1 MSLTNYSRYKY
12 TPDEMEEREFL
23 SRFVV
28 RTDIFNEIFEDIKSA
43 NHTVPQ
49 QHYIIIGQRGQG
61 KTTLLRKVLL
71 EVKNSPELSDRIVP
85 VKFSEEQYQIR
96 SLSRLWEEVADYLQ
110 SIYPDIFPD
119 ILDKMEGHF
128 DDEDY
133 ELKSFSLFENTV
145 IQSEKKLLLLID
157 NIDEL
162 IDKLSIKEQRRLRE
176 ILLSSSS
183 IRIIGGSTDML
194 EQHHKYDKPFYQFFK
209 IIKLRGFNESEAH
222 TFLRAIAKEDQKEQ
236 IETLIR
242 TNPARIETL
251 RRLTGGVPRT
261 LVMLF
266 DILMDDGGN
275 AFDDLLKILD
285 EVTPLYKHRMDDLP
299 PQLQE
304 IVHTIA
310 MNWDGMLTREVAKK
324 TKLESKAISS
334 QLKQLE
340 KYEIVESESIGK
352 NKIYK
357 IKERF
362 FNIWYLMRYGRKKE
376 RQRVEWLV
384 KFLESWYSK
393 EEMEDRAKQLIVSFM
408 TTDVSPNHVYYMT
421 EALSL
426 AGISMETEHS
436 LKFFASEYLD
446 KQKSTL
452 KGELTPSDLMLSEE
466 AIALIKQNSF
476 ALAEK
481 KLSLIKNQTETIRDL
496 RRLYSDSIL
505 RIKRLHDTLD
515 TKISM
520 ERENFLFA
528 LNALDYEDK
537 DNFDMKIIHALF
549 LLRCD
554 MYQESYEMY
563 LSWIK
568 MEESTGLEAFSLEYL
583 FILIAKGQYY
593 QAKKFF
599 EMKEYRLKDIY
610 KPVWYALMSLMGED
624 EEYKKMGSE
633 LTESIDDVLARIRE
647 YEEKYGNL

>member
-1 MSLTNYSRYKY
+1 
-12 TPDEMEEREFL
+12 
-23 SRFVV
+23 
-28 RTDIFNEIFEDIKSA
+28 
-43 NHTVPQ
+43 
-49 QHYIIIGQRGQG
+49 
-61 KTTLLRKVLL
+61 
-71 EVKNSPELSDRIVP
+71 
-85 VKFSEEQYQIR
+85 
-96 SLSRLWEEVADYLQ
+96 
-110 SIYPDIFPD
+110 
-119 ILDKMEGHF
+119 
-128 DDEDY
+128 
-133 ELKSFSLFENTV
+133 
-145 IQSEKKLLLLID
+145 
-157 NIDEL
+157 
-162 IDKLSIKEQRRLRE
+162 LRE

-183 IRIIGGSTDML
+183 IRIIGGSTNML

-222 TFLRAIAKEDQKEQ
+222 TFLRAIAKENQKEQ

-324 TKLESKAISS
+324 TKLESKAISA

-384 KFLESWYSK
+384 KFLVSWYSK
-393 EEMEDRAKQLIVSFM
+393 EELEERAKQLIESLKTTEVS
-408 TTDVSPNHVYYMT
+408 SNHAYHMA
-421 EALSL
+421 EALSHT
-426 AGISMETEHS
+426 GISVEKEHE
-436 LKFFASEYLD
+436 LKMSVSEYLVMIHSD
-446 KQKSTL
+446 LSN
-452 KGELTPSDLMLSEE
+452 ELTQSDFSLAEE
-466 AIALIKQNSF
+466 AIHF
-476 ALAEK
+476 
-481 KLSLIKNQTETIRDL
+481 
-496 RRLYSDSIL
+496 IL
-505 RIKRLHDTLD
+505 
-515 TKISM
+515 
-520 ERENFLFA
+520 
-528 LNALDYEDK
+528 EDK
-537 DNFDMKIIHALF
+537 LDEGYQTFLQITTVQRRIDAMSMLLYYVAILPLVEEDFEKSYTGFLAWLTFGKKEYAL
-549 LLRCD
+549 
-554 MYQESYEMY
+554 MIPIYIY
-563 LSWIK
+563 LIW
-568 MEESTGLEAFSLEYL
+568 
-583 FILIAKGQYY
+583 LIAKGQYY

-599 EMKEYRLKDIY
+599 EMEEYRFKDIY
-610 KPVWYALMSLMGED
+610 KPIWYALMHLMGED

-633 LTESIDDVLARIRE
+633 LIESVEDVLEDIRE
-647 YEEKYGNL
+647 YAESDEDL

>member
-28 RTDIFNEIFEDIKSA
+28 RTDIFNEIFEDITSA

-71 EVKNSPELSDRIVP
+71 EVKNSPDLSERIVP

-128 DDEDY
+128 EEDDY

-162 IDKLSIKEQRRLRE
+162 IGKLSIKEQRRLRE

-324 TKLESKAISS
+324 TKLESKAISA

-340 KYEIVESESIGK
+340 KYEIIESESIGK

-384 KFLESWYSK
+384 KFLVSWYSK
-393 EEMEDRAKQLIVSFM
+393 EELEGRAKKLIDSLQ
-408 TTDVSPNHVYYMT
+408 TTEVSPNHAYHMT
-421 EALSL
+421 EALSH
-426 AGISMETEHS
+426 AGISIELEHLLKTEVS
-436 LKFFASEYLD
+436 RFLEEKQSEL
-446 KQKSTL
+446 L
-452 KGELTPSDLMLSEE
+452 RELTPSDLDLINE
-466 AIALIKQNSF
+466 AIVLSTQNRYEK
-476 ALAEK
+476 AEK
-481 KLSLIKNQTETIRDL
+481 KLSLIKNQNETVKEL
-496 RRLYSDSIL
+496 RKLYINSDL

-515 TKISM
+515 IKVNM
-520 ERENFLFA
+520 EREKFLFD
-528 LNALDYEDK
+528 LNAINYEEK

-549 LLRCD
+549 LLRCE

-563 LSWIK
+563 LNWIK
-568 MEESTGLEAFSLEYL
+568 MEESAGLEAFSQEYL
-583 FILIAKGQYY
+583 LLLLAKGQYY

-599 EMKEYRLKDIY
+599 EMEEYRFKDLY
-610 KPVWYALMSLMGED
+610 KPIWYALMYLMGED

-633 LTESIDDVLARIRE
+633 LTESVNEGLVRIRE